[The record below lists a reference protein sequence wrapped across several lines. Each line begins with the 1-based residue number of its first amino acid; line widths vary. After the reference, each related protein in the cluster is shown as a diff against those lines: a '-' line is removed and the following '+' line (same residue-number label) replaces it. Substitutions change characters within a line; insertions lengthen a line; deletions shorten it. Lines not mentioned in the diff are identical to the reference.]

1 VKPKPQ
7 VQNGNE
13 NIYEL
18 PTNELTQNDTD
29 WGGGMASLSI
39 SQEIPSLN
47 FHL

>member
-1 VKPKPQ
+1 MEMKISMSYQ
-7 VQNGNE
+7 QH
-13 NIYEL
+13 
-18 PTNELTQNDTD
+18 ELTQNDTD